1 MDGYR
6 FDPVATTRFSL
17 VELVRTPTQMES
29 LQSEFEQHQVVQ
41 LAAYY
46 LWEQRGC
53 PFGTP
58 ELDWFRAE
66 EQLAGQ
72 RDTASTRPILV
83 AAAETIGSTLGS
95 IARASASVGGL
106 FHSEATSHLD

>member
-1 MDGYR
+1 MQFLR
-6 FDPVATTRFSL
+6 I
-17 VELVRTPTQMES
+17 ES
-29 LQSEFEQHQVVQ
+29 EPHEQIQV
-41 LAAYY
+41 AAYY

-72 RDTASTRPILV
+72 LDTASTRPILV

-95 IARASASVGGL
+95 IAGASASVGGL